1 MTPDVQENWEDLSD
15 RLYDASFRPAT
26 GVSVAFDTLIDEVG
40 WDNLFDETRED
51 LDMLLDANAGLEPL
65 AEELTDHLYAIPDLH
80 WIAPFDGTI
89 DEYLVDG
96 ENERDWVI
104 REDLLPF
111 LDRWRK
117 VLLAT
122 KDAGRGA

>member
-1 MTPDVQENWEDLSD
+1 MTPAVQENWKDLSD

-26 GVSVAFDTLIDEVG
+26 GVSVSFDTLIDEVG
-40 WDNLFDETRED
+40 WSYLFDETRED
-51 LDMLLDANAGLEPL
+51 LDVLLDAKAGLEPL
-65 AEELTDHLYAIPDLH
+65 AEALADHLYAIPDLH
-80 WIAPFDGTI
+80 WIAPCDGTI
-89 DEYLVDG
+89 AEYLVDG
-96 ENERDWVI
+96 QDERDWVI

-122 KDAGRGA
+122 EDAGRGA